1 MTLTPK
7 EIQTIDNVYE
17 RNDAWAVHYANLSAS
32 TPNPQE
38 ATQYAKQSFAHSAF
52 LFEAYADF
60 IELAL
65 QAEDLEFCQELAS
78 WHFYMYR
85 EHQDNAGLERTK
97 TLLAQSEFADRF
109 KQILLNFQAKQYQ
122 DDFDYGIIDLQAH
135 FNLLQEL
142 QKQGLSDEDVLIYK
156 TYALFNEGDF
166 ESILKI
172 WSNEQLNQINPK
184 WAVTFC
190 RVLSLKIL
198 HGHNVDDI
206 KFPNNVKVISLYNCV
221 SYILYDVQNA
231 HDNWYENE
239 SNENYDIF
247 VRLSNFGSFVGEMAL
262 EIFKRFEN
270 GELDGYSNAPHFYAM
285 LCRNY
290 GEILDAMARFY
301 GDKTYHKK
309 SLELY
314 YYGYQLSPFIEN
326 LGQVHYIAL
335 EVGDLEKWQWADDE
349 TYREYGDYL
358 ELDIGENQ
366 RSQRFKVWASGL
378 TGDLNKFWQA
388 HDEFW
393 QNNQDLIRVGRIAN
407 HDDFQFASDAFE
419 WQKEVA
425 YFRAYATD
433 CMIKGLEP
441 LVEKYPNHLDVIG
454 AMIHHQS
461 YQGKNDEGNWG
472 IHNQHLLSLFENAKS
487 KEERKW
493 AFRAYSGMGYMVTR
507 TAIMDEIGEIADGI
521 ALMEKANEFADA
533 EDEVYYLAN
542 HYLSLGRY
550 IYYNAEDYQKGLGYL
565 QKAIE
570 ISPPSPILPD
580 EVLADLTL
588 GNELDMSE
596 LPDTILGLSHY
607 YLGYTKMELEYPQ
620 SEIIEHFE
628 KSYPLLPTID
638 IVWYELALYY
648 SNMADKQDKALMFME
663 LYLNKYNDDNDEEH
677 KNEIALLL
685 AKKML
690 ILIEQNKKE
699 EAKVVF
705 ARYEAHYTDFD
716 PDIYRS
722 LCKVLK
728 DRKKLFGLF

>member
-1 MTLTPK
+1 MTLTYK
-7 EIQTIDNVYE
+7 EIQAIENPYE
-17 RNDAWAVHYANLSAS
+17 RNELLAVHYANLSAN

-38 ATQYAKQSFAHSAF
+38 AIQYAKQSFAHSAF
-52 LFEAYADF
+52 LFEAHPDF
-60 IELAL
+60 IELGL
-65 QAEDLEFCQELAS
+65 QAGELDFCQELAS
-78 WHFYMYR
+78 WYFYMY
-85 EHQDNAGLERTK
+85 EVHQDDIGMECITE
-97 TLLAQSEFADRF
+97 LLNQSEFADKF
-109 KQILLNFQAKQYQ
+109 KQFFMRLTAEKYQ
-122 DDFDYGIIDLQAH
+122 DEYDYGHITLEDF

-142 QKQGLSDEDVLIYK
+142 KQQGLPDSDILVYRA
-156 TYALFNEGDF
+156 YALFQEQDF
-166 ESILKI
+166 ESILTLWTNDELNKI
-172 WSNEQLNQINPK
+172 DPK
-184 WAVTFC
+184 WTMTFC
-190 RVLSLKIL
+190 KVIHLKIL
-198 HGHNVDDI
+198 HGQNI
-206 KFPNNVKVISLYNCV
+206 EGIQFPNNNNVVNLYNCV
-221 SYILYDVQNA
+221 TFLNDCIENA
-231 HDNWYENE
+231 IDDWYENE
-239 SNENYDIF
+239 ISENYDIF
-247 VRLSNFGSFVGEMAL
+247 VRLSEFGNMVGERTVAL
-262 EIFKRFEN
+262 FTQFEN
-270 GELDGYSNAPHFYAM
+270 GELNGYSNAPHFYAM
-285 LCRNY
+285 FCQNY
-290 GEILDAMARFY
+290 GLILNKMANFY
-301 GDKTYHKK
+301 DDKTYYAKG
-309 SLELY
+309 LELRWH
-314 YYGYQLSPFIEN
+314 GCHLSPFFEILEAITD
-326 LGQVHYIAL
+326 VAL
-335 EVGDLEKWQWADDE
+335 EVGDVEKWQWANDLIHS
-349 TYREYGDYL
+349 EYGHHL
-358 ELDIGENQ
+358 ELEESQRNQ
-366 RSQRFKVWASGL
+366 RYQVWASGL

-441 LVEKYPNHLDVIG
+441 LAEKYPNHLDVIG

-461 YQGKNDEGNWG
+461 YQGKKDEGNWG
-472 IHNQHLLSLFENAKS
+472 IKNQHLLSLFENAKS
-487 KEERKW
+487 QEERKW

-507 TAIMDEIGEIADGI
+507 TAIVDEIGEIADGI
-521 ALMEKANEFADA
+521 ALMEKANVFADA

-570 ISPPSPILPD
+570 ISPESPILSD
-580 EVLADLTL
+580 EVLADLEL

-648 SNMADKQDKALMFME
+648 SNTEDKQDKALWFIE
-663 LYLNKYNDDNDEEH
+663 LYLNKYDDDNDEEH
-677 KNEIALLL
+677 KNEIAILL

-699 EAKVVF
+699 EAKAIF
-705 ARYEAHYTDFD
+705 ARYEEHYTDFD
-716 PDIYRS
+716 PDIYRN
-722 LCKVLK
+722 LCKLLK